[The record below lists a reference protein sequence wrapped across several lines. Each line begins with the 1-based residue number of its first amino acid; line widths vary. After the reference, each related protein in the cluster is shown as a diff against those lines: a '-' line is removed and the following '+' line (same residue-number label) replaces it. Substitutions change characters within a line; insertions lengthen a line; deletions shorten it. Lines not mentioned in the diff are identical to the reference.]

1 MTRFLQREYRFL
13 FTPLNAMSRLFL
25 VLGALCV
32 ALSFCWPLWQIRLVA
47 VQYPEGLTMEIY
59 SHKLVGGNRGNDIRE
74 INILNHYIGMKP
86 IAEADFVEMRWI
98 PFALGL
104 FILLSLRSAVLGV
117 MSSLIDVLSLFT
129 YFGLFSLGTFYYRLY
144 TYGHQLDPKAPIK
157 IEPFTPPIIGTNKL
171 ANFTEY
177 SYPQAASYCLLGF
190 LVCLVLAIWFSRK
203 ETWNPAAVT

>member
-13 FTPLNAMSRLFL
+13 FTPLNGKSRLFL

-32 ALSFCWPLWQIRLVA
+32 AASFFWPLWQIRLVA

-59 SHKLVGGNRGNDIRE
+59 SHKLVGGNRGHDIHE
-74 INILNHYIGMKP
+74 INLLNHYIGMKP

-104 FILLSLRSAVLGV
+104 FILLSLRSAVLGL

-157 IEPFTPPIIGTNKL
+157 IEPFTPPIIGSNKL
-171 ANFTEY
+171 ANFTEH
-177 SYPQAASYCLLGF
+177 SYPQEASYCLLAF
-190 LVCLVLAIWFSRK
+190 FVCLLLAIWFSRK
-203 ETWNPAAVT
+203 ETWTPGSIV